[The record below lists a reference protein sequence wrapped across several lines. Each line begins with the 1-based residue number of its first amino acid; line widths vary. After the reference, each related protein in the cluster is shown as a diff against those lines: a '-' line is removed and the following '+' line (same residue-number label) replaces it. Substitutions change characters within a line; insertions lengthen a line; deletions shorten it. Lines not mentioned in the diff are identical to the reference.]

1 MPTKIDTV
9 GDEQTT
15 GQTRCLSCGSYVTD
29 GFVRVFGD
37 NQNDLYACL
46 ECTTMGA
53 LRAGDGVG
61 PEG

>member
-9 GDEQTT
+9 AEDQSL
-15 GQTRCLSCGSYVTD
+15 GQTRCLSCGSYVTE

-53 LRAGDGVG
+53 LRAG
-61 PEG
+61 EGISPD